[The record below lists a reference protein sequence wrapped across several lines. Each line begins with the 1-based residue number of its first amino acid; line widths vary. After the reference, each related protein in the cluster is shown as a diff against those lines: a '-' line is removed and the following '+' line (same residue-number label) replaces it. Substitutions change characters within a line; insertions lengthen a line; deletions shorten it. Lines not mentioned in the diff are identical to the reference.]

1 MGGER
6 GLGPLTV
13 RLFVLLTVLP
23 VVAAVQ
29 SHVTVEGWNVL
40 ELPGTDAAL
49 HHVLNGVGLRLVDL
63 AQGGVLDERV
73 GGLDGDSAS
82 SSASSS
88 STSTSFALLAL
99 SNELF

>member
-1 MGGER
+1 MGGDG

-13 RLFVLLTVLP
+13 PLFVLLTVLP

-49 HHVLNGVGLRLVDL
+49 HHVLNGVELRLVDL
-63 AQGGVLDERV
+63 AKGGVLDERV

-82 SSASSS
+82 SASS
-88 STSTSFALLAL
+88 STSFALLAL